1 MPEGNLLY
9 HDKLLVSYKP
19 IKFDDRKI
27 AFFKL
32 IVVVV
37 VFSPHPRHPQHIDRP
52 TFQKLCELLQ
62 VSESSRLL
70 KWSVRER
77 AVDTSNALRLGAQ
90 LKLGAEL
97 HKDLQN
103 AYKTS

>member
-32 IVVVV
+32 MIIVVV
-37 VFSPHPRHPQHIDRP
+37 FLHILGTLSTLTDRP
-52 TFQKLCELLQ
+52 FKNYVNFCKCQ
-62 VSESSRLL
+62 SP
-70 KWSVRER
+70 
-77 AVDTSNALRLGAQ
+77 VDF
-90 LKLGAEL
+90 
-97 HKDLQN
+97 
-103 AYKTS
+103 

>member
-1 MPEGNLLY
+1 MTE
-9 HDKLLVSYKP
+9 
-19 IKFDDRKI
+19 KFLTI
-27 AFFKL
+27 MFVAFYSAGLNDNF
-32 IVVVV
+32 
-37 VFSPHPRHPQHIDRP
+37 FPPHPRHPQTIDRP

-77 AVDTSNALRLGAQ
+77 AVDTPNALRLGAQ

-103 AYKTS
+103 VYKTS